1 MPTLIRSCMDNKFKE
16 RKRIWWWYSFLPS
29 TQNRDATLLISSWSC
44 TLKTCV
50 CFTRSRLKRGVA
62 PSPLLK
68 VTVGFVWDCTKD
80 NGPHTNLTT
89 ANAITWLTIVRKK
102 KPWIY
107 SISLSSVTCYMC
119 LLFCMLSSATSSPPS
134 ISLPILK
141 FWGFSLFEP
150 WLGLWRLMLTT
161 KVELRIH
168 HHSNAVYCIFALT
181 KIFGHEIL
189 FLFGFPLMGFA
200 LFGYLH
206 GFSLDLNLESVSL
219 WCGPY

>member
-102 KPWIY
+102 NPE
-107 SISLSSVTCYMC
+107 SIPFLFLLLHVTCVSC
-119 LLFCMLSSATSSPPS
+119 SVC
-134 ISLPILK
+134 
-141 FWGFSLFEP
+141 
-150 WLGLWRLMLTT
+150 
-161 KVELRIH
+161 
-168 HHSNAVYCIFALT
+168 
-181 KIFGHEIL
+181 
-189 FLFGFPLMGFA
+189 FPLQLLRRLPYPFP
-200 LFGYLH
+200 FWN
-206 GFSLDLNLESVSL
+206 FEVSLCSSRDSVSEDS
-219 WCGPY
+219 C